1 MKLNTQERLI
11 AMGLLPETGDF
22 VTLNT
27 IDAAR
32 KSIGLKPEEVEEF
45 DFKISEDRK
54 NWLWNLKGNEEREIE
69 LSKAAI
75 RMLEE
80 ELVKL
85 NEDKKLTANHITL
98 YKKVVGE

>member
-1 MKLNTQERLI
+1 MKLNTLERLI

-22 VTLNT
+22 STLNT

-45 DFKISEDRK
+45 DFKISEDK
-54 NWLWNLKGNEEREIE
+54 KSWLWNAKGSEEKEIE
-69 LSKAAI
+69 LNKAAV

-80 ELVKL
+80 ELKKL
-85 NEDKKLTANHITL
+85 NDDKKLTANHMSL